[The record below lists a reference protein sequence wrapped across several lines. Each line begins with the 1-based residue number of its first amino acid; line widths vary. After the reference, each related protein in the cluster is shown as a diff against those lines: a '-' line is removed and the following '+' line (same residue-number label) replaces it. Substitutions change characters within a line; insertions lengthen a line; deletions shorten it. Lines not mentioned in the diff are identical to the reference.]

1 MGIYRGKKER
11 YMEKDLKRDFF
22 KALTWRVLATTITF
36 LIAWAI
42 LGKVEYA
49 AGIAWLDMLVKL
61 VAYMGHEKIWLSIS
75 KNSKGS

>member
-1 MGIYRGKKER
+1 MAKNIMTENFTIIY
-11 YMEKDLKRDFF
+11 
-22 KALTWRVLATTITF
+22 KAITWRFIATTITF

-61 VAYMGHEKIWLSIS
+61 VAYMGHEKLWLSIS
-75 KNSKGS
+75 KNSKVN

>member
-1 MGIYRGKKER
+1 MTENFTIIY
-11 YMEKDLKRDFF
+11 
-22 KALTWRVLATTITF
+22 KAITWRFIATTITF

-61 VAYMGHEKIWLSIS
+61 VAYMGHEKLWLSIS
-75 KNSKGS
+75 KNSKVN

>member
-1 MGIYRGKKER
+1 
-11 YMEKDLKRDFF
+11 MEENLVIFY
-22 KALTWRVLATTITF
+22 KAITWRILATTITF

-49 AGIAWLDMLVKL
+49 AGIAWLDMLIKL

-75 KNSKGS
+75 KN

>member
-1 MGIYRGKKER
+1 MTENFTIIY
-11 YMEKDLKRDFF
+11 
-22 KALTWRVLATTITF
+22 KAITWRFIATTITF

-61 VAYMGHEKIWLSIS
+61 LAYMGHEKIWISIS
-75 KNSKGS
+75 KNSKGN

>member
-1 MGIYRGKKER
+1 MAENLVIFYKGR
-11 YMEKDLKRDFF
+11 
-22 KALTWRVLATTITF
+22 TWRIIATTITF

-42 LGKVEYA
+42 LGKIEYA

-75 KNSKGS
+75 KNSKES

>member
-1 MGIYRGKKER
+1 MENLGILRGEEKR
-11 YMEKDLKRDFF
+11 YMAETLVIFY
-22 KALTWRVLATTITF
+22 KAITWRILATTITF

-61 VAYMGHEKIWLSIS
+61 VAYMGHEKV
-75 KNSKGS
+75 

>member
-1 MGIYRGKKER
+1 MAENLVIFY
-11 YMEKDLKRDFF
+11 
-22 KALTWRVLATTITF
+22 KAITWRIIAATITF

-42 LGKVEYA
+42 LGKIEYA

-75 KNSKGS
+75 KNSKVS

>member
-1 MGIYRGKKER
+1 MAENLVIFY
-11 YMEKDLKRDFF
+11 
-22 KALTWRVLATTITF
+22 KAITWRILATTITF

-75 KNSKGS
+75 KNSKVS